1 MRLKPRSLR
10 VRLTL
15 LFALVILTALG
26 VLGLLLDYSLS
37 AQLREHVRL
46 ELAGKIA
53 LIRNLLASAARG
65 QDLAGERARLS
76 DALVGH
82 PGLHVNILDRTG
94 APLIELPAFP
104 WPAPLVAAAARG
116 DEVERT
122 ARLDGR
128 RYRLLLAPVP
138 RGEGSERVVMALA
151 YAMAEADQILS
162 RVRLTILIA
171 CLVGSMVAGALGYLA
186 AGRGLLPVRRLAQAA
201 ERIGAENLD
210 VKAEDLKER
219 LDIEGVP
226 LELRDLADSFNAM
239 LSRLAESFARLSA
252 FSSDLAH
259 ELRTPLS
266 NLMLQAQVAL
276 DKPRS
281 AQELRSALESGLE
294 ELDRLSRM
302 VNDMLFL
309 AKADH
314 GQIALRYERIALE
327 GEVRKVLD
335 FFEGL
340 AAERDIRLICR
351 GAADATA
358 DRGMVRR
365 LLANLVSNAVRH
377 AAKGSRVD
385 VALGTDGR
393 YASIA
398 VINQGPALCAADCE
412 RVFDRFYRVEP
423 ARGSAEGAGLG
434 LSIVKS
440 IASLHGGSV
449 QASSASGR
457 TTFLV
462 VLPGSLT
469 VASADLAA
477 DASSLPG

>member
-1 MRLKPRSLR
+1 MGLKPRSLR
-10 VRLTL
+10 IRLTL
-15 LFALVILTALG
+15 LFALVILAALG
-26 VLGLLLDYSLS
+26 ALGLLLDYSLS
-37 AQLREHVRL
+37 AQLREHERL
-46 ELAGKIA
+46 ELTGKIA
-53 LIRNLLASAARG
+53 LVRNLLDSAARHE
-65 QDLAGERARLS
+65 DLAGERARLS

-94 APLIELPAFP
+94 APLIDLPAFP

-116 DEVERT
+116 EVVERT

-128 RYRLLLAPVP
+128 RYRLALAPVAH
-138 RGEGSERVVMALA
+138 GERSERVVMALA
-151 YAMAEADQILS
+151 YDTAQADRILS
-162 RVRLTILIA
+162 RVRLTILLA
-171 CLVGSMVAGALGYLA
+171 CLVGSLLAGALGYLA
-186 AGRGLLPVRRLAQAA
+186 ADRGLRPVRRLAQAA
-201 ERIGAENLD
+201 ARIGAENLD
-210 VKAEDLKER
+210 VKTEDLKER

-226 LELRDLADSFNAM
+226 LELRELAGSFNAM

-252 FSSDLAH
+252 FSADLAH
-259 ELRTPLS
+259 ELRTPLG

-314 GQIALRYERIALE
+314 RQIALRYERVALE
-327 GEVRKVLD
+327 DEARKVLD

-340 AAERDIRLICR
+340 AAERNIRLICR
-351 GAADATA
+351 GAAEAMA

-377 AAKGSRVD
+377 AVKGSQVD
-385 VALGTDGR
+385 VALGWDGER
-393 YASIA
+393 ATIA
-398 VINQGPALCAADCE
+398 VTNCGPALSATDCE

-423 ARGSAEGAGLG
+423 ARGSTEGAGLG

-440 IASLHGGSV
+440 IASLHGGTV
-449 QASSASGR
+449 QASSADGR
-457 TTFLV
+457 TMFLV
-462 VLPGSLT
+462 VLPGSKIAPL
-469 VASADLAA
+469 
-477 DASSLPG
+477 

>member
-10 VRLTL
+10 IRLTL
-15 LFALVILTALG
+15 LFAMVMLAALG
-26 VLGLLLDYSLS
+26 ALGLLLDYSLS
-37 AQLREHVRL
+37 SQLREHVRL

-65 QDLAGERARLS
+65 EDLAGERARLS

-94 APLIELPAFP
+94 APLIDLPAFP
-104 WPAPLVAAAARG
+104 WPAPLVVAAARG

-128 RYRLLLAPVP
+128 RYRLVLAPVA

-151 YAMAEADQILS
+151 YDMAEGDQILY
-162 RVRLTILIA
+162 RVRLTILLA
-171 CLVGSMVAGALGYLA
+171 CLVGSVVAGALGYLA
-186 AGRGLLPVRRLAQAA
+186 ADRGLLPVRRLAQAA
-201 ERIGAENLD
+201 ARIGAESLD
-210 VKAEDLKER
+210 VKAEDLKEH
-219 LDIEGVP
+219 LDIEAVP
-226 LELRDLADSFNAM
+226 LELRELAESFNAM
-239 LSRLAESFARLSA
+239 LWRLAESFRRLSA

-294 ELDRLSRM
+294 ELYRLSRM

-314 GQIALRYERIALE
+314 RQIVLRYERVALD
-327 GEVRKVLD
+327 GEARKVLD

-340 AAERDIRLICR
+340 AADSDIRLVYR
-351 GAADATA
+351 GAAEAMA
-358 DRGMVRR
+358 DRGMMRR
-365 LLANLVSNAVRH
+365 MLANLLSNAVRH
-377 AAKGSRVD
+377 AAKGSQVD

-393 YASIA
+393 RASIA
-398 VINQGPALCAADCE
+398 VINQGPALSAADCE
-412 RVFDRFYRVEP
+412 RIFDRFYRVEP
-423 ARGSAEGAGLG
+423 ARGSECAGLG

-440 IASLHGGSV
+440 IASLHGGTV

-469 VASADLAA
+469 LASADLAA